1 MNAAAQRGDVLLRP
15 YVGESFQLIDAVTRE
30 QIAIVLSMERAVT
43 IAAQRGGSVWNENT
57 DNRGRVLGP
66 ATLLLPKGSVE
77 TTTDRLQ
84 QLHVL
89 HKKWSR
95 ELRQL
100 VAVDSER
107 AMHLTEALDD
117 LALMIRRLE
126 KPSTEAGHNYQTR
139 ASAMG

>member
-1 MNAAAQRGDVLLRP
+1 MNAVQRGDVLLRS

-43 IAAQRGGSVWNENT
+43 LAAQRGGSVWHENT
-57 DNRGRVLGP
+57 DNRGRALGP
-66 ATLLLPKGSVE
+66 AILLLPKGSVE
-77 TTTDRLQ
+77 VPTGRLR

-89 HKKWSR
+89 CDKWTR
-95 ELRQL
+95 ELHRL

-126 KPSTEAGHNYQTR
+126 EPSTGARPGPKG
-139 ASAMG
+139 SD